1 MTEDKYDISDL
12 ISNALEQ
19 KPIDFENAFNDLIVS
34 RLQGAINDKKIEVAK
49 QMYGYNNEEDN
60 SEE

>member
-1 MTEDKYDISDL
+1 MTEDKYDITDL

-19 KPIDFENAFNDLIVS
+19 KPIDFESAFNDLIVNK
-34 RLQGAINDKKIEVAK
+34 LQGAINDKKIDVAR
-49 QMYGYNNEEDN
+49 QMYGYQDQEDN